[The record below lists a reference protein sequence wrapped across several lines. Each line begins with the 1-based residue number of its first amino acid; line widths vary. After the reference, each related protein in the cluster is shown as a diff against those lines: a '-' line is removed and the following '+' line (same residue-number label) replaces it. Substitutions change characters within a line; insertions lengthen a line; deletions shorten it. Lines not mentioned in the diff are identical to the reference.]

1 MQTTFVIMIASTK
14 VTEQAENRWTLIVER
29 FRSACILYRE
39 GCHVES
45 RRIIKDEL
53 PELIRAWIKLLPPSL
68 KEDAKADLRDMFTRE
83 QSIVDQGLKLQNIFK
98 ETLVKNIIPQVEEQ
112 VAAKYRT
119 LYLNQTNRGQSPRE
133 PGAPTSWEPAQTRSR
148 SDLNLN
154 PAKRIQ
160 LDDVEGMIDAV
171 QEQDSNAQTIADSV
185 VSLDSIVSTLNEAK
199 FDPSLA
205 RNEAVFN
212 LIHQ

>member
-1 MQTTFVIMIASTK
+1 MIASTK

-119 LYLNQTNRGQSPRE
+119 LYVKEHERRKAQRESEIRDPWQPTANRVEPSFSSRPR
-133 PGAPTSWEPAQTRSR
+133 
-148 SDLNLN
+148 
-154 PAKRIQ
+154 KRIG
-160 LDDVEGMIDAV
+160 LDDVQGMIDAV
-171 QEQDSNAQTIADSV
+171 QEEECDSV
-185 VSLDSIVSTLNEAK
+185 SIANSIVSLDSIVGALNNAK
-199 FDPSLA
+199 IDPLLSEGNA
-205 RNEAVFN
+205 
-212 LIHQ
+212 ISI